1 MSERTSNIKDA
12 VKDTARDVNKATSD
26 AQSDISADLSALG
39 GDMTRLAEQVAA
51 ILAAKG
57 NTAFQSARSSVEGVA
72 GEAREAVGEVAD
84 TFTDAIDESL
94 ETRPYTTL
102 AITLGVGFLLG
113 AIWRR

>member
-1 MSERTSNIKDA
+1 MSDRASNIKDA
-12 VKDTARDVNKATSD
+12 VKDTARDINRGTAG
-26 AQSDISADLSALG
+26 AQGDIRDDLSALG
-39 GDMTRLAEQVAA
+39 GDMTKLAEQVAA

-57 NTAFQSARSSVEGVA
+57 SDAYSSARSTVEGYA
-72 GEAREAVGEVAD
+72 GDARDAVGEVAD